1 MGQQRFYHKANVDP
15 ETNEGKDQRS
25 GLIILQKTTD
35 LMKYLYTTWTKYPRS
50 EKLGFVTDY
59 KKCLFGFLEYIIAA
73 QKKYF
78 KKTFIG
84 EAEITSL
91 LGNITQKD
99 GEPYI
104 HLHINAAD
112 ENLNAFGGHLNECV
126 ISGTCEMFVDEISG
140 NTGRAYDS
148 ETGLNLFDFS

>member
-1 MGQQRFYHKANVDP
+1 MEYKKFGSTFAVRINRGEEVIAQ
-15 ETNEGKDQRS
+15 
-25 GLIILQKTTD
+25 L
-35 LMKYLYTTWTKYPRS
+35 
-50 EKLGFVTDY
+50 EKLCKAENIYFAKVSAIG
-59 KKCLFGFLEYIIAA
+59 AA
-73 QKKYF
+73 DKITVGLYNVEQKKYF

-84 EAEITSL
+84 ESEITSL
-91 LGNITQKD
+91 LGNITEKD

-126 ISGTCEMFVDEISG
+126 ISGTCEMFVDEISE

>member
-1 MGQQRFYHKANVDP
+1 MEYKKFGSTFAVRINRGEEVIAQ
-15 ETNEGKDQRS
+15 
-25 GLIILQKTTD
+25 L
-35 LMKYLYTTWTKYPRS
+35 
-50 EKLGFVTDY
+50 EKLCKAENIYFAKVSAIG
-59 KKCLFGFLEYIIAA
+59 AA
-73 QKKYF
+73 DKITVGLYNVEQKKYF

-91 LGNITQKD
+91 LGNITEKD

-148 ETGLNLFDFS
+148 KTGLNLFDFS

>member
-1 MGQQRFYHKANVDP
+1 MEYKKFGSTFAVRINRGEEVIAQ
-15 ETNEGKDQRS
+15 
-25 GLIILQKTTD
+25 L
-35 LMKYLYTTWTKYPRS
+35 
-50 EKLGFVTDY
+50 EKLCKAENIYFAKVSAIG
-59 KKCLFGFLEYIIAA
+59 AA
-73 QKKYF
+73 DMITVGLYNVEQEKYF

-91 LGNITQKD
+91 LGNITEKD

>member
-1 MGQQRFYHKANVDP
+1 MEYKKFGSTFAVRINRGEEVIAQ
-15 ETNEGKDQRS
+15 
-25 GLIILQKTTD
+25 L
-35 LMKYLYTTWTKYPRS
+35 
-50 EKLGFVTDY
+50 EKLCKTENIYFAKVSAIG
-59 KKCLFGFLEYIIAA
+59 AA
-73 QKKYF
+73 DKITVGLYNVEQKKYF

-91 LGNITQKD
+91 LGNITEKD

-148 ETGLNLFDFS
+148 KTGLNLFDFS